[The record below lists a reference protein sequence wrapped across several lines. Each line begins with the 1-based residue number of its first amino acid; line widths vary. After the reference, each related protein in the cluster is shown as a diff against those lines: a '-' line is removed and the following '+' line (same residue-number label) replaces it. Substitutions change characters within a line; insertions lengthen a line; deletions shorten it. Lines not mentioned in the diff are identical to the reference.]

1 MQAIKT
7 IYDDLPGTI
16 NIPDKWIHRKAEVI
30 IILED
35 ETPKGKKHLIDFF
48 GILPD
53 FPDRFPQGEYERRE
67 PL

>member
-16 NIPDKWIHRKAEVI
+16 SIPDKWVHRKAEVI

-35 ETPKGKKHLIDFF
+35 EAPKGKK
-48 GILPD
+48 
-53 FPDRFPQGEYERRE
+53 
-67 PL
+67 

>member
-16 NIPDKWIHRKAEVI
+16 TIPDKWIHRKAEVI

-35 ETPKGKKHLIDFF
+35 EAPKSKKYFIDFF

-53 FPDRFPQGEYERRE
+53 SPDRFPQGVYERC
-67 PL
+67 

>member
-16 NIPDKWIHRKAEVI
+16 TVPDKWIHRKAEVI

-35 ETPKGKKHLIDFF
+35 EAPKRKKRLIDFF
-48 GILPD
+48 GILPY
-53 FPDRFPQGEYERRE
+53 FPDRFPQGEFERRE